1 MNVAS
6 VKLLFSLQSLVA
18 QSISKTKNSEQI
30 KTQKKKKKNRNEINK
45 QLGRYIS
52 TFCYLFIL
60 FFTCEI

>member
-30 KTQKKKKKNRNEINK
+30 KTQKRRKKIEMKEINK

-52 TFCYLFIL
+52 IYLLSIYFIFYL
-60 FFTCEI
+60 

>member
-30 KTQKKKKKNRNEINK
+30 KTQKNKKKNRNERN
-45 QLGRYIS
+45 
-52 TFCYLFIL
+52 
-60 FFTCEI
+60 